1 MPSITAV
8 LHTHNDALRL
18 GRSLETLC
26 PCDEILII
34 DHGSKDD
41 TLRIA
46 KEYGA
51 KIVCASKE
59 SAYSGLIHGVS
70 DGWIL
75 CLDPRESL
83 TEALSA
89 TLYEWKSGPTP
100 APDSCFAVIQREE
113 TSAGWVRH
121 DTPQTRLVP
130 AGWSRWNGSLPIAD
144 PSVAPLEGEL
154 LRFAFP

>member
-18 GRSLETLC
+18 GRALETLC

-34 DHGSKDD
+34 DHGSRDD
-41 TLRIA
+41 THRIA

-51 KIVCASKE
+51 RILCASKE
-59 SAYSGLIHGVS
+59 SADGGLIDNVS

-100 APDSCFAVIQREE
+100 RPDACFAVFQREE
-113 TSAGWVRH
+113 TSAGWIRH
-121 DTPQTRLVP
+121 PTPQTRLVP
-130 AGWSRWNGSLPIAD
+130 ARWSRWNGRFPVAHSS
-144 PSVAPLEGEL
+144 SVPLDGEL

>member
-8 LHTHNDALRL
+8 LHTHNDASRL
-18 GRSLETLC
+18 GRALETLC
-26 PCDEILII
+26 PCDEILVI
-34 DHGSKDD
+34 DHESQDD
-41 TLRIA
+41 TQRIA

-51 KIVCASKE
+51 KIVCAAKD
-59 SAYSGLIHGVS
+59 SANLSLIHSAS
-70 DGWIL
+70 DGWIF

-100 APDSCFAVIQREE
+100 RSDACFAVLQREE
-113 TSAGWVRH
+113 TSAGWIRH
-121 DTPQTRLVP
+121 STPQARLVP
-130 AGWSRWNGSLPIAD
+130 PRWSRWNGCFPVSDSSSPVLD
-144 PSVAPLEGEL
+144 GEL